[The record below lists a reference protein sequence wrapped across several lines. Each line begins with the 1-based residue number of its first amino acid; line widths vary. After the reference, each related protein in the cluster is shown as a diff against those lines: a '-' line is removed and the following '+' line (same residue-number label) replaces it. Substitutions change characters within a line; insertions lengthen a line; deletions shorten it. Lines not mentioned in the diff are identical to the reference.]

1 MCCIRVKY
9 CCINFVIA
17 PNVLDA
23 QDIPIL
29 ELNSDFPDLTNL
41 CVDFMYT
48 LLVFCLSV
56 CLCYFVVVFWEEGR
70 CWCTLK
76 LPSLQMLQLPIF
88 NVERL
93 TCKL

>member
-1 MCCIRVKY
+1 MCCIHVKY
-9 CCINFVIA
+9 CSI
-17 PNVLDA
+17 NVLDA

-56 CLCYFVVVFWEEGR
+56 CLCFFFCFVFWEGGGR

-76 LPSLQMLQLPIF
+76 LPSLQMLLLPIF

-93 TCKL
+93 MCKL

>member
-1 MCCIRVKY
+1 MCCIHVKY
-9 CCINFVIA
+9 CSI
-17 PNVLDA
+17 NVLDA

-56 CLCYFVVVFWEEGR
+56 CLCFFFCFVFWEGGGG
-70 CWCTLK
+70 
-76 LPSLQMLQLPIF
+76 
-88 NVERL
+88 VGAH
-93 TCKL
+93 

>member
-48 LLVFCLSV
+48 LLVFLFV
-56 CLCYFVVVFWEEGR
+56 CLFVFFCCCFLGGGEVLVHTEIAFI
-70 CWCTLK
+70 T
-76 LPSLQMLQLPIF
+76 
-88 NVERL
+88 NV
-93 TCKL
+93 TIAHF